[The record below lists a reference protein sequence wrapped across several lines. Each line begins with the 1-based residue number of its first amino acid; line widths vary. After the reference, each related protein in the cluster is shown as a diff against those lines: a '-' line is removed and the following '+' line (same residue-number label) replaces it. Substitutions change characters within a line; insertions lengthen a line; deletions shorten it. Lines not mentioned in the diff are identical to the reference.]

1 MRYSTTT
8 SASSARIIEL
18 ARGSFGPDGSGLRM
32 TSVGLT
38 EVRFDAESGF
48 VAITIARHGG
58 ENEVVIETR
67 EFDDDVIRYMSTLP
81 RHSLWSQLFR
91 RWRSKR

>member
-8 SASSARIIEL
+8 SAPTARIIEL
-18 ARGSFGPDGSGLRM
+18 ARPSFGPDGAGLRM

-38 EVRFDAESGF
+38 EVRFDGDTGF
-48 VAITIARHGG
+48 VAITIARHGA

-67 EFDDDVIRYMSTLP
+67 EFDDDVIRYMSALP
-81 RHSLWSQLFR
+81 RRSLWSQLFR
-91 RWRSKR
+91 RRRSKT